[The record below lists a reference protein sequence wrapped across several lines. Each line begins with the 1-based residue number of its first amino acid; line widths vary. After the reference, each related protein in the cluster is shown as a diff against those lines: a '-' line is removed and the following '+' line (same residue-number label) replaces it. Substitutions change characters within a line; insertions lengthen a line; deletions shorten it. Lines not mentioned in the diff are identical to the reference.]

1 MNAIP
6 ILGIAVV
13 QGWLLY
19 GLHTALDHKAWP
31 ATDAGSLLALYAVAV
46 FVPLALEIFA
56 SRLRERF
63 TWALAA
69 AIAAFAG
76 GLGGYAG
83 WVVSAVPD
91 SERFTFELLFALYG
105 ALFVAWLIALPFAQ
119 AWAQRGTWKV
129 AYTDLFAFSWQNAL
143 LLAEAALFT
152 GVFWILLFLWGSLFK
167 VVKITFFAE
176 LFAKPAFIYP
186 VTSIAFGY
194 AIYLIESREKIV
206 VMLRRHLLGVF
217 SWLLPLVALIA
228 VLFLLA
234 LPFTGLQPLWSTRHA
249 SALMLWL
256 QFLFIHFLNCAY
268 EDGQGEPRYPAWLKL
283 VVRAAVFALPVYAAL
298 CAYSLGLRVE
308 QHGWTVARVWAAIA
322 TFLAAAYGV
331 GYAAAALRASPWMGR
346 MARVNVGMAAM
357 VAGVLLLATS
367 PILDPKHLSAASQ
380 SARLR
385 AGNISAQKF
394 DYDYL
399 RFELGRY
406 GKSVLED
413 LSGNPDKEIARLASA
428 SLARTA
434 RYNRSGVPLAELAS
448 RIELYPPGT
457 VLDPALIKYWEDA
470 IRTRQWEQPFCL
482 YAASQPQCLMVALD
496 LNGDGVPE
504 ILTFNTSPQAVY
516 GKVDGAWRR
525 IGDLAGSGGP
535 RQRDLADLIRQSKI
549 KVEPTAWSDVSVGGT
564 RFVLHRTP

>member
-1 MNAIP
+1 
-6 ILGIAVV
+6 
-13 QGWLLY
+13 
-19 GLHTALDHKAWP
+19 
-31 ATDAGSLLALYAVAV
+31 
-46 FVPLALEIFA
+46 
-56 SRLRERF
+56 
-63 TWALAA
+63 
-69 AIAAFAG
+69 
-76 GLGGYAG
+76 
-83 WVVSAVPD
+83 
-91 SERFTFELLFALYG
+91 
-105 ALFVAWLIALPFAQ
+105 
-119 AWAQRGTWKV
+119 
-129 AYTDLFAFSWQNAL
+129 
-143 LLAEAALFT
+143 
-152 GVFWILLFLWGSLFK
+152 
-167 VVKITFFAE
+167 
-176 LFAKPAFIYP
+176 
-186 VTSIAFGY
+186 
-194 AIYLIESREKIV
+194 
-206 VMLRRHLLGVF
+206 
-217 SWLLPLVALIA
+217 
-228 VLFLLA
+228 
-234 LPFTGLQPLWSTRHA
+234 
-249 SALMLWL
+249 
-256 QFLFIHFLNCAY
+256 
-268 EDGQGEPRYPAWLKL
+268 
-283 VVRAAVFALPVYAAL
+283 VFALPVYAAL

-434 RYNRSGVPLAELAS
+434 RYNRSGVPLAALAS
-448 RIELYPPGT
+448 RIELYPPGA
-457 VLDPALIKYWEDA
+457 VLDPALIKYWEEA
-470 IRTRQWEQPFCL
+470 VRTRQWEQPFCL

-535 RQRDLADLIRQSKI
+535 RQPDIADMIRQSKI